1 MSCSDELADEDLLDF
16 ILRDDVPCSKIPVEE
31 SGLLEDCNLQD
42 LELWDKEL
50 DNLISSVLSP
60 TEDKAGTLQGCY
72 PADSDSGISEYHHV
86 SHSPGSSS
94 SSSLWSTDIVQV
106 DHNYSLHEDCP
117 GLQSV
122 RPDMAQKDLSMD
134 FGTWMCLEGTSKAL
148 EQTSSFPTAVDVDK
162 GPQFFS
168 EAIMQSSLQVGLAE
182 EERQLLE
189 KEGVALP
196 SCLPLT
202 RAEEQL
208 LKKVHSRI
216 RKKQSAQNSRCRRR
230 MYVDGLEYRGAAC
243 TAQNHRL
250 AKKVQLL
257 TKQNMLL
264 LKRLQELQALVRKST
279 TKTMTRRAYTMVV
292 VLSFCSILTPRSEP
306 EELRVLSQQIR
317 EFSGQLAPH
326 LQEDSVV
333 KVFNPEPEDPFM
345 SGSHNM
351 SQEEGQS
358 PPNPDAGFS
367 FYSRSSSD
375 PLATMGSELSPPQ
388 PQVQCSQSN
397 YLQVA
402 EVWKAKGQEQVQHT
416 AGVVIQQHCADDM

>member
-168 EAIMQSSLQVGLAE
+168 EAIMQ
-182 EERQLLE
+182 
-189 KEGVALP
+189 
-196 SCLPLT
+196 
-202 RAEEQL
+202 AEEQL

-230 MYVDGLEYRGAAC
+230 MYVDGLEYR
-243 TAQNHRL
+243 
-250 AKKVQLL
+250 
-257 TKQNMLL
+257 LL